1 MRHLTAESYIQFRKE
16 YTYFHK
22 TRLILAIVTD
32 NVPKFPP
39 LNGPSAYV
47 GRVGSN
53 ISPRNL
59 YPLLPTVTKY
69 HPP

>member
-1 MRHLTAESYIQFRKE
+1 MRHLTAECYIQFRKE

-32 NVPKFPP
+32 NVPKLPP
-39 LNGPSAYV
+39 LNGPPAYV
-47 GRVGSN
+47 GRMGSD

-59 YPLLPTVTKY
+59 YQMLPNITKY
-69 HPP
+69 HSP